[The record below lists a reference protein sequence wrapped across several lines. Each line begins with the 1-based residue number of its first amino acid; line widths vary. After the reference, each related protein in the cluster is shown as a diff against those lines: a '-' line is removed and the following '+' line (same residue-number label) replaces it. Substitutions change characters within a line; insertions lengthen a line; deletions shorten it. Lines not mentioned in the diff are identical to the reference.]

1 MTEAQQQAARRFP
14 GLFIVIEGID
24 GSGSTTH
31 SKLLA
36 KALRQRGIRVAET
49 CEPSGGPIGG
59 MIRQVLQRRLF
70 VADAAGPRAF
80 AWSTMALLFAADRMD
95 HLDSTVVPALR
106 DGAVVISDR
115 YDLSSLAYQSAT
127 APTGEKVVSW
137 IRELNARAIRP
148 DLTIV
153 IDVPPEVAEERRC
166 RGAVRGARPPSAPV
180 RHLSRSRAAS
190 SRRSHC
196 ARQRRR
202 RRFGRRCQ
210 RARSRARARR
220 PAACGAPQLTPK
232 VCRASA
238 AWPIVVRCFSTL
250 VCSRLRCWPSRRA
263 AVLRT
268 PISTNRYRRRRTGAS
283 RVARVI
289 LLPRLLLPA
298 RSSSELFSAPT
309 WSASSIKGSEAFLL
323 TSQSSRVCRRAS
335 SPAGPS

>member
-153 IDVPPEVAEERRC
+153 IDVPPEVAEERRRSRQGVEELFEARDLQARLC
-166 RGAVRGARPPSAPV
+166 DIYREAERLVPGDRIAHVSGEGAVSDV
-180 RHLSRSRAAS
+180 AAS
-190 SRRSHC
+190 VLE
-196 ARQRRR
+196 AVL
-202 RRFGRRCQ
+202 
-210 RARSRARARR
+210 AL
-220 PAACGAPQLTPK
+220 GAPPLAE
-232 VCRASA
+232 RHS
-238 AWPIVVRCFSTL
+238 
-250 VCSRLRCWPSRRA
+250 
-263 AVLRT
+263 
-268 PISTNRYRRRRTGAS
+268 
-283 RVARVI
+283 
-289 LLPRLLLPA
+289 
-298 RSSSELFSAPT
+298 
-309 WSASSIKGSEAFLL
+309 
-323 TSQSSRVCRRAS
+323 
-335 SPAGPS
+335 